1 MGCVC
6 YSIDKCMLCVEYKLS
21 RFRWLVNVTRG
32 LAFAVSTS
40 VPGLKG
46 YFRRGYDTYFMWF
59 QIKQLKGSIF

>member
-40 VPGLKG
+40 VPGL
-46 YFRRGYDTYFMWF
+46 RG
-59 QIKQLKGSIF
+59 